1 MIMMNTIKFIRKNI
15 FKVTQKDFA
24 SICGVTQAVIS
35 NWEREDPTMPGLTE
49 MQAIRSE
56 ALSRGLKW
64 SDSVFFQ
71 QHNQVDS
78 EDNAT

>member
-1 MIMMNTIKFIRKNI
+1 MFMMNTIKFIRKNI

-24 SICGVTQAVIS
+24 SILGVTQAVIS
-35 NWEREDPTMPGLTE
+35 KWEREAPAMPGLTE
-49 MQAIRSE
+49 MQTIRSE
-56 ALSRGLKW
+56 ALNRGLKW

-71 QHNQVDS
+71 QLNQVDS